1 MQDNSK
7 VVVITGASSG
17 IGAATARH
25 LATAGM
31 TVVLGA
37 RREDRLQA
45 LVAEIEGAGGKA
57 AYRVT
62 DVTRSDDMQALLAL
76 AKERFGQVDVMINNA
91 GLMALGSIHKVL
103 AEDWD
108 RMVDIN
114 IKGVLHGI
122 AAALPIFQ
130 QQEKGHF
137 INVGSIAGHK
147 VVPNGAVYSATKY
160 AVRALSEGLRQ
171 EGGTIRTTLISP
183 GAIDTEL
190 PMGSSDEKTVAAVK
204 AGYADAIAPERVAE
218 SIAWAI
224 AQPAEVDINE
234 LTIRPTVQAF

>member
-1 MQDNSK
+1 MQDNK

-25 LATAGM
+25 LAAAGM
-31 TVVLGA
+31 SVVLGA
-37 RREDRLQA
+37 RREERLQS
-45 LVAEIEGAGGKA
+45 LVSEIEAAGGHA

-62 DVTRSDDMQALLAL
+62 DVTRLADLQALVAL
-76 AKERFGQVDVMINNA
+76 ACERFGGVDVMINNA
-91 GLMALGSIHKVL
+91 GLMALGSVHKILV
-103 AEDWD
+103 EDWD

-122 AAALPIFQ
+122 AAALPVFQ
-130 QQEKGHF
+130 QQEQGHF

-147 VVPNGAVYSATKY
+147 VAPGGAVYSATKF

-171 EGGTIRTTLISP
+171 EAGAIRTTLISP

-190 PMGSSDEKTVAAVK
+190 PLGSADAKTVAAVK
-204 AGYADAIAPERVAE
+204 AGYSQALPPERVAE

-224 AQPAEVDINE
+224 AQPAEVDI
-234 LTIRPTVQAF
+234 